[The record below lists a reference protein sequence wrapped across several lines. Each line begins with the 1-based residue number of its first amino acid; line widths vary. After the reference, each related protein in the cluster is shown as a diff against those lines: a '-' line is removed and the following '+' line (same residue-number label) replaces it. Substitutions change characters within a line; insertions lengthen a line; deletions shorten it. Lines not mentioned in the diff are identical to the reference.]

1 MSERYDAVKVS
12 EHVYWVGAV
21 DWDIRD
27 FHGYSTLRGSTY
39 NAYLIVADDIILID
53 TVKAPFKD
61 ELLSRVASVTDP
73 VNIRYI
79 ISNHSEPDHS
89 SSLPQVIEEVKPEK
103 VFCSKLGLKDL
114 AGYYDLEGLQAV
126 ENESTVSLGGVN
138 LTFVETRM
146 IHWPDSMMTYL
157 ADDRLLFSQDGFGM
171 HLATSER
178 FADEIPERLLYEE
191 NVKYF
196 ANILLPYK
204 QLIARLLDK
213 IKEMGIAIDIIC
225 PDHGPIWRQDLD
237 KPISQYY
244 KWCAQKP
251 TEKAVITFDTMW
263 GSTEMMARAIEE
275 GLEKEGIDVMVLPL
289 KGSDRAVVI
298 TETLEAGALLV
309 GSPTIN
315 NNIFPS
321 VADVLSYMRG
331 LKPANLVGA
340 AFGSFGWSGEGVK
353 QVNEYLTQMK
363 VELVSEPLN
372 LLFRPDKEGIEKC
385 RQLGGD
391 VARRLKEVIK
401 SGS

>member
-1 MSERYDAVKVS
+1 MAEKHDAVRVS
-12 EHVYWVGAV
+12 EHVYWVGAI

-39 NAYLIVADDIILID
+39 NAYLIMADEAILID
-53 TVKAPFKD
+53 TVKRPFKD
-61 ELLSRVASVTDP
+61 ELMSRIASVIDP
-73 VNIRYI
+73 KKIKYI

-89 SSLPQVIEEVKPEK
+89 SSLPEVIEEIAPEK

-114 AGYYDLEGLQAV
+114 AGYYDLPGLEAV
-126 ENESTVSLGGVN
+126 ENLSTVKLGGVD

-157 ADDRLLFSQDGFGM
+157 ADDKLLFSQDGFGM

-204 QLIARLLDK
+204 QLIVKLLDK
-213 IKEMGIAIDIIC
+213 VEELGIPIDVIC
-225 PDHGPIWRQDLD
+225 PDHGPIWRSDLD
-237 KPISQYY
+237 KVIIQYR

-251 TEKAVITFDTMW
+251 TAKAVITFDTMW
-263 GSTEMMARAIEE
+263 GSTEMMAREIED
-275 GLEKEGIDVMVLPL
+275 GLEKEGIDVIVLPL
-289 KGSDRAVVI
+289 KGSDRSVVM
-298 TETLEAGALLV
+298 TEVLEAGALLV

-321 VADVLSYMRG
+321 VADVLTYMRG

-340 AFGSFGWSGEGVK
+340 AFGSFGWSGEAAR
-353 QVNEYLTQMK
+353 QVNEYLEGMK
-363 VELVSEPLN
+363 VELVSEQLN
-372 LLFRPDKEGIEKC
+372 LPFRPDDEGIAKC
-385 RQLGGD
+385 RQLGKD
-391 VARRLKEVIK
+391 VASRLKEVIE
-401 SGS
+401 SGT

>member
-1 MSERYDAVKVS
+1 MSEKHDAVRVS
-12 EHVYWVGAV
+12 EHVYWVGAI

-53 TVKAPFKD
+53 TVKAAFKD
-61 ELLSRVASVTDP
+61 ELLSRIASVTDP
-73 VNIRYI
+73 KNIKYI

-89 SSLPQVIEEVKPEK
+89 SALPAVIEEVKPEK

-114 AGYYDLEGLQAV
+114 AGYYDLQGLEAV
-126 ENESTVSLGGVN
+126 ENASTVKLGGVD
-138 LTFVETRM
+138 LTFLETRM

-157 ADDRLLFSQDGFGM
+157 ADDNLLFSQDGFGM

-178 FADEIPERLLYEE
+178 FADEIPERMLYEE

-204 QLIARLLDK
+204 QLIVKLLDK
-213 IKEMGIAIDIIC
+213 VEELGFPIDVIC
-225 PDHGPIWRQDLD
+225 PDHGPIWRSDLD
-237 KPISQYY
+237 KMISQYR

-251 TEKAVITFDTMW
+251 TAKAVITFDTMW
-263 GSTEMMARAIEE
+263 GSTEMMARAIED
-275 GLEKEGIDVMVLPL
+275 GLEKEGIDVIVLPL
-289 KGSDRAVVI
+289 KGSDRSVVM
-298 TETLEAGALLV
+298 TEVLEAGALLV

-340 AFGSFGWSGEGVK
+340 AFGSFGWSGEAAK
-353 QVNEYLTQMK
+353 QVNEYLTQIK

-372 LLFRPDKEGIEKC
+372 LLFRPDDEGIAKC
-385 RQLGGD
+385 RQLGKD
-391 VARRLKEVIK
+391 VASRLKEVIE
-401 SGS
+401 SGT